1 MFLGKK
7 SEMVTSLRRIA
18 GSPLSVINYQVR
30 GTLRLTTQAAP
41 QRTRKP
47 LTLKGFEY
55 LRYILSRLPHPY
67 LH

>member
-18 GSPLSVINYQVR
+18 DSPLSVINYQVR
-30 GTLRLTTQAAP
+30 GTPRLTPQAKP
-41 QRTRKP
+41 PRKRKP

-55 LRYILSRLPHPY
+55 LRYILSLSPS
-67 LH
+67 LICT